1 MSYLLYLVIYTLEGG
16 KKMMQQEEKI
26 QELERRIKVLENH
39 ASPKLPGL
47 RILWFIIW
55 GVVGMFLILTLIG
68 VIQFVSA

>member
-1 MSYLLYLVIYTLEGG
+1 MT
-16 KKMMQQEEKI
+16 QQDEKI

-39 ASPKLPGL
+39 TNPKPTGL

-55 GVVGMFLILTLIG
+55 GVVGLFLFLTLIG